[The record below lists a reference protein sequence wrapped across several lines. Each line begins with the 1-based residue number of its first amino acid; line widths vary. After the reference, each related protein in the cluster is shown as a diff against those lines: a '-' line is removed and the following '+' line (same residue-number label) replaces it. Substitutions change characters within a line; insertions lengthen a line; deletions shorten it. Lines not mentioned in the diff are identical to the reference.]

1 MTLVIHVT
9 RQQVALIAATPTI
22 GKLHI
27 EQDGTKSIIVPHWIE
42 VMWKYAKVHEFRE
55 AVSQQRMISH
65 PYDKDQ
71 KRNLHRLIY
80 S

>member
-1 MTLVIHVT
+1 MILVIHCT
-9 RQQVALIAATPTI
+9 RQQVTI
-22 GKLHI
+22 ISTVVGKLHI
-27 EQDGTKSIIVPHWIE
+27 EQDGTKTITVPHWIE

-55 AVSQQRMISH
+55 AVSQSRMITH

-71 KRNLHRLIY
+71 KRAFHKSIY

>member
-1 MTLVIHVT
+1 MNLVIHVT
-9 RQQVALIAATPTI
+9 RLQVTLIAASV
-22 GKLHI
+22 GKIHI
-27 EQDGTKSIIVPHWIE
+27 NNDGTKNIIVPHWIE

-55 AVSQQRMISH
+55 AVSQSRMITH

-71 KRNLHRLIY
+71 KRAFHRSIY